1 MRFGFEEILEQHRSD
16 LNGRDQLS
24 TETRRRLERQVT
36 IIRTSIYA
44 TPRNSRSDVI
54 QSGPAT
60 NAVRA

>member
-16 LNGRDQLS
+16 LNERDQLS
-24 TETRRRLERQVT
+24 IETRRRLERQVT

-44 TPRNSRSDVI
+44 TPRNSRSDVV
-54 QSGPAT
+54 QASPVA